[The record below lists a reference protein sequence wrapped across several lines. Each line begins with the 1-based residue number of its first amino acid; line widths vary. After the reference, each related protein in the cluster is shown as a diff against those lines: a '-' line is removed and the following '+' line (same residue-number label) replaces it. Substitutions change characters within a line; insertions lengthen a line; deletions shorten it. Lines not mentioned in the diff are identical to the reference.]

1 MLMPNFLQQSVMSL
15 VQGGAKSYE
24 EAIKW
29 YRKAAEQGSSAAQR
43 NLAYCYEKGKGIAKN
58 IDEAVAWYRKAANQ
72 GDNSA
77 MESLERLTK

>member
-1 MLMPNFLQQSVMSL
+1 M
-15 VQGGAKSYE
+15 K
-24 EAIKW
+24 
-29 YRKAAEQGSSAAQR
+29 
-43 NLAYCYEKGKGIAKN
+43 KGKGIAKN